1 MFKQAT
7 LAEVLAAPAVLDE
20 EGWVQHPSF
29 IRIAGVPDKRY
40 SDPNTGEGGLA
51 GHSVVGEE
59 PDTQDGIPNRFL
71 SEERLANGQYTKNAA
86 ASCQFILR
94 KRASHVQMYPV
105 DVATWTT
112 GGPEANKT
120 TWPMEA
126 EGGPLANVSE
136 PLTEHQ
142 EQGVIIIAT
151 GWEQRKRR
159 RLVAGELREHG
170 KIVRDLGYGSDTWT
184 ACASGRYKRVFE
196 RTLAG
201 ERWIAAGASASAPV
215 LGDEQLR
222 RIIREEMA
230 EAFNVDNEGD
240 VRLHHFRRLL
250 ELATNGGAGAF
261 ADASGNPLPL
271 IRDRNVL
278 QRLVSLEEFEEETEK
293 QLATIVQQLERRV
306 LPVNGRTTVKVLGG
320 ELEIGP

>member
-1 MFKQAT
+1 MIRTAE
-7 LAEVLAAPAVLDE
+7 LAEVLAAPAVLDD

-59 PDTQDGIPNRFL
+59 PDEQDGIPPRFL
-71 SEERLANGQYTKNAA
+71 STERQANGQYTKNAA

-94 KRASHVQMYPV
+94 KRVAHVQMYPV

-126 EGGPLANVSE
+126 EGGRVGNESE

-159 RLVAGELREHG
+159 RLTAKELREHG
-170 KIVRDLGYGSDTWT
+170 QIVRDLGYGSETWT

-196 RTLAG
+196 RILAG
-201 ERWIAAGASASAPV
+201 ERWIAAGASAPV
-215 LGDEQLR
+215 LGDDALR

-261 ADASGNPLPL
+261 ADAQGVPLPL

-278 QRLVSLEEFEEETEK
+278 QRLMSLEEFEGETE
-293 QLATIVQQLERRV
+293 QTLATIVQQLERRAG
-306 LPVNGRTTVKVLGG
+306 LPATVKVLGG
-320 ELEIGP
+320 ELEIGQ

>member
-1 MFKQAT
+1 MFRTAT
-7 LAEVLAAPAVLDE
+7 LDEVLAAPAVLDD
-20 EGWVQHPSF
+20 EGWVKHPSF

-71 SEERLANGQYTKNAA
+71 SEERQSNGQYTKNAA
-86 ASCQFILR
+86 ASCQHILR
-94 KRASHVQMYPV
+94 KRAAHVQMYPV

-142 EQGVIIIAT
+142 EQGVIVIAT

-159 RLVAGELREHG
+159 RLTVKELREHG
-170 KIVRDLGYGSDTWT
+170 QIVKDLGYPSSTWT
-184 ACASGRYKRVFE
+184 ACASGRYKHVFD
-196 RTLAG
+196 RILAG
-201 ERWIAAGASASAPV
+201 ERYIGVGAGGQSPGAG
-215 LGDEQLR
+215 GDELR
-222 RIIREEMA
+222 RIIREELA
-230 EAFNVDNEGD
+230 SAFAIDNEGD

-261 ADASGNPLPL
+261 ADAQGNPLPL

-278 QRLVSLEEFEEETEK
+278 QRLQSLEEFEEDTEK
-293 QLATIVQQLERRV
+293 LLATIVAWQEKNGAG
-306 LPVNGRTTVKVLGG
+306 LPARVKVSG
-320 ELEIGP
+320 ELEIRP

>member
-1 MFKQAT
+1 MFKNAT
-7 LAEVLAAPAVLDE
+7 LAEVLAAPAVLDD
-20 EGWVQHPSF
+20 EGWVKHPSF
-29 IRIAGVPDKRY
+29 IRIAGVPDKKY
-40 SDPNTGEGGLA
+40 SAPNTGEGGLA

-59 PDTQDGIPNRFL
+59 PAEQDGIPNRFL
-71 SEERLANGQYTKNAA
+71 STERQPNGQYTKNAA
-86 ASCQFILR
+86 ASCQHILR
-94 KRASHVQMYPV
+94 KRAAHVQMYPV

-112 GGPEANKT
+112 GGPEANLT

-126 EGGPLANVSE
+126 EGGRVGNEAE

-159 RLVAGELREHG
+159 RLTEAELREHG
-170 KIVRDLGYGSDTWT
+170 QIVKDLVYPSTTWT

-196 RTLAG
+196 RILAG
-201 ERWIAAGASASAPV
+201 ERYIAAAAAPAPS
-215 LGDEQLR
+215 GEELR
-222 RIIREEMA
+222 RIIREEMSQ
-230 EAFNVDNEGD
+230 AFAIDNEGD

-261 ADASGNPLPL
+261 ADAQGVALPL

-293 QLATIVQQLERRV
+293 DLANIVRQLESGAG
-306 LPVNGRTTVKVLGG
+306 LPARVKVSG
-320 ELEIGP
+320 ELEILR